1 MVAMPGRLPIVRSA
15 RFSPPMKIQPLL
27 LAAFGVLVVILWL
40 QGQRTA
46 AEVEHLR
53 AQQQVL
59 AKSDAFIARSPG
71 MDAETR
77 ARRQAG
83 AEEPAQANELEV
95 AYARIDALEQDLA
108 SVVDSLNTA
117 IERLNHSSLQ
127 AERARQP
134 AWGAGQVVGE
144 PDTMTAGDQ
153 RTAWA
158 PATADG
164 GPEWLQLGYE
174 NAVEIA
180 QVRVRETCGAG
191 CIAKVAAILEGGR
204 EVVIWQGRRDAGDG
218 IVDVPFS
225 APPGLMASG
234 VKVYL
239 DTARVP
245 GWNEIDAVE
254 LIGRDGSRQWAATSS
269 ASSSY
274 GSGGAGV
281 FTDYGTRLNL
291 QLSSDKL
298 TR

>member
-1 MVAMPGRLPIVRSA
+1 
-15 RFSPPMKIQPLL
+15 MKIQPLL
-27 LAAFGVLVVILWL
+27 IAAFGVLTVTLWL
-40 QGQRTA
+40 QGRRTA

-59 AKSDAFIARSPG
+59 SKSDAAIRRADTEAR
-71 MDAETR
+71 E
-77 ARRQAG
+77 RRDPI
-83 AEEPAQANELEV
+83 AEEPVLADGLAAAQ
-95 AYARIDALEQDLA
+95 ARIDALEQDLA

-117 IERLNHSSLQ
+117 IDRLNSASVQ

-134 AWGAGQVVGE
+134 AWSAGQAVGE

-164 GPEWLQLGYE
+164 GTEWLQVGFE

-180 QVRVRETCGAG
+180 QVVVRETCGAG

-204 EVVIWQGRRDAGDG
+204 EVVIWQGRRDASDG
-218 IVDVPFS
+218 IVDAPFS
-225 APPGLMASG
+225 APPGLTASS

-254 LIGRDGSRQWAATSS
+254 LVGRDGSRQWAATSS

-291 QLSSDKL
+291 QLPSDTL

>member
-1 MVAMPGRLPIVRSA
+1 
-15 RFSPPMKIQPLL
+15 MKIQPLL
-27 LAAFGVLVVILWL
+27 IAAFGALVVTLWL

-46 AEVEHLR
+46 AEVERLR

-59 AKSDAFIARSPG
+59 AKGDAAIRRSP
-71 MDAETR
+71 R
-77 ARRQAG
+77 ADTGAREPRDPI
-83 AEEPAQANELEV
+83 AEEPALADGLAAAQ
-95 AYARIDALEQDLA
+95 ARIDALEQDLA
-108 SVVDSLNTA
+108 SVVESLNTA
-117 IERLNHSSLQ
+117 IDRLNGASVQ
-127 AERARQP
+127 AERAQQP
-134 AWGAGQVVGE
+134 AWGAGQAVGE

-164 GPEWLQLGYE
+164 GTEWLQVGYE
-174 NAVEIA
+174 NAVEVA

-204 EVVIWQGRRDAGDG
+204 EVVIWQGRRDASDG
-218 IVDVPFS
+218 IVDAPFS
-225 APPGLMASG
+225 APPGLTASA

-254 LIGRDGSRQWAATSS
+254 LVGRDGSRQWAATSS

-274 GSGGAGV
+274 GSGSPLTLE
-281 FTDYGTRLNL
+281 FT
-291 QLSSDKL
+291 SDTL

>member
-1 MVAMPGRLPIVRSA
+1 
-15 RFSPPMKIQPLL
+15 MKTQPLL
-27 LAAFGVLVVILWL
+27 IAALGVLVVALL
-40 QGQRTA
+40 MRENRTV
-46 AEVEHLR
+46 AEVERLR
-53 AQQQVL
+53 AEQQAAL
-59 AKSDAFIARSPG
+59 AQNAA
-71 MDAETR
+71 A
-77 ARRQAG
+77 ARRT
-83 AEEPAQANELEV
+83 PAATDDPQSAFPAAARTDEL
-95 AYARIDALEQDLA
+95 AAAQARIDALEQNLD

-117 IERLNHSSLQ
+117 IERLNNSTVA

-134 AWGAGQVVGE
+134 AWSVGQVVGE

-164 GPEWLQLGYE
+164 GTEWLQVSYE

-191 CIAKVAAILEGGR
+191 CIAKVAAVLENGA
-204 EVVIWQGRRDAGDG
+204 EVIIWQGRESAGEG
-218 IVDVPFS
+218 IVDAPFS
-225 APPGLMASG
+225 APAGLTASG

-254 LIGRDGSRQWAATSS
+254 LIGRDGSRQWAKTAS

-274 GSGGAGV
+274 GGGGGAEALSD
-281 FTDYGTRLNL
+281 FGTRLNFNVTGGT
-291 QLSSDKL
+291 L